1 MYPGGAATVIPI
13 SSDSSG
19 SVGGLFYSL
28 NSDVVY
34 DILTPV
40 HLVIFV
46 NVSAIFMVVNFYVSY
61 YLCSQNWDPPTRM
74 TVYPHEVDGLN
85 VL

>member
-1 MYPGGAATVIPI
+1 MYPDDAATVIPI

-19 SVGGLFYSL
+19 PVGGLCYPL

-34 DILTPV
+34 DILTAV

-46 NVSAIFMVVNFYVSY
+46 NVSAIFMVVNLYMSY
-61 YLCSQNWDPPTRM
+61 
-74 TVYPHEVDGLN
+74 
-85 VL
+85 

>member
-1 MYPGGAATVIPI
+1 MYPGDAATVIPI

-19 SVGGLFYSL
+19 SVGGLSYPL
-28 NSDVVY
+28 NSHVVY

-46 NVSAIFMVVNFYVSY
+46 NISTIFMVVNFYLSY
-61 YLCSQNWDPPTRM
+61 
-74 TVYPHEVDGLN
+74 
-85 VL
+85 